1 MENVETITCDYPGC
15 TKTFAYRVK
24 GFNLCAEHVFR
35 PDEIKEWAE
44 KLSRFLAATAKEK
57 NQ

>member
-1 MENVETITCDYPGC
+1 MANIEIVTCDYPEC

-35 PDEIKEWAE
+35 PDEIKEWVE
-44 KLSRFLAATAKEK
+44 KLSRYLAATAKKEK
-57 NQ
+57 

>member
-1 MENVETITCDYPGC
+1 MANIERIACDYAGC
-15 TKTFAYRVK
+15 DELMAYRVK

-44 KLSRFLAATAKEK
+44 KLSGYLAATAKEK